1 MLHQGRNS
9 RMYPFL
15 FTLPTFCFSISFG
28 QEVYPRKM
36 RDKVRQQQLQMQM
49 AQLYASEQV
58 RISCRKSLQHSCTI
72 SLRRALD
79 VLL

>member
-1 MLHQGRNS
+1 MF
-9 RMYPFL
+9 PFL
-15 FTLPTFCFSISFG
+15 FTLATFVFSISFG

-49 AQLYASEQV
+49 AQLYAQDQV
-58 RISCRKSLQHSCTI
+58 RYLTHPAWNLVSFIIYTFS
-72 SLRRALD
+72 ALD